1 MESQST
7 LMLKMMSKVWMV
19 HRPLSVCAE
28 LQDIPPPPVQQYR
41 TARSQVQPLSCRY
54 FTYRELEIASQN
66 WSAACIIGDG
76 GFGRV
81 YKGTLSSGR
90 QIAIKRLDRHGLQV

>member
-1 MESQST
+1 M
-7 LMLKMMSKVWMV
+7 
-19 HRPLSVCAE
+19 SVCAGV
-28 LQDIPPPPVQQYR
+28 QDIPPPPVQQYR

-54 FTYRELEIASQN
+54 FTYRELEVASQN

>member
-1 MESQST
+1 M
-7 LMLKMMSKVWMV
+7 
-19 HRPLSVCAE
+19 PGAE
-28 LQDIPPPPVQQYR
+28 LREPTPPAPPVPQSYR

-54 FTYRELEIASQN
+54 FTYRELEAASQS

-81 YKGTLSSGR
+81 YCGTLLSGR
-90 QIAIKRLDRHGLQV
+90 RIAIKRLDRHGLQVSMLY